1 MNNWEVDCI
10 PLIQQISEGDE
21 QAFEQ
26 LFNLY
31 FEYLHNVAYNRL
43 QSKEAA
49 DDIVQD
55 IFADLWNNRESLDI
69 HTSVNSFL
77 FQAVKNKV
85 YKFIRHKSVREKE
98 RYISRI
104 HNEYYGKSPF
114 PNSNEILE
122 EAELKRLV
130 SLHLKELSEKSQQIF
145 SLSREEH
152 FTHQEIA
159 EKLNCS
165 PKTVEYHICKVLKH
179 LRLHLNSYTEA
190 LIPLFLFLH
199 V

>member
-1 MNNWEVDCI
+1 MKNREDDGTSLVK
-10 PLIQQISEGDE
+10 QISEGDE

-55 IFADLWNNRESLDI
+55 IFADLWNNRESFDI

-130 SLHLKELSEKSQQIF
+130 SLHLRELPEKSQQIF

-152 FTHQEIA
+152 LTHQEIA

-165 PKTVEYHICKVLKH
+165 TKTVEYHIVKALKY
-179 LRLHLNSYTEA
+179 LRLHLSDYTEV
-190 LIPLFLFLH
+190 LIPLCFFLYG
-199 V
+199 